1 MQGLSTQ
8 IEPIPGR
15 WWKLAGVWAL
25 YMAFGLNMAG
35 LAPLVPDIEAGLGF
49 SHASMGTVL
58 GAWQFIYIFAAI
70 PCGLVLD
77 RMGTHKALFW
87 GALLMGISGIARGF
101 AQEYFHLLAAV
112 ALFGLGG
119 PLISAGAPKVVSE
132 NFTGAERGLAMG
144 IYITGP
150 GVGVMVSL
158 LFTQPV
164 LMPLLGGRWGLVL
177 ILWGFTALA
186 AGLFWLLVG
195 RGVAR
200 PVGPITP
207 NAPLW
212 DEIGAVLSLAPV
224 RLILLMSIGV
234 FSINHA
240 MSNWLV
246 EVLHNFGAG
255 LKQASLLAVVPA
267 VVGIV
272 SALTLPRLATGSR
285 RFNVLAALFTC
296 SLFGS
301 LLFLIGGMGSSLY
314 LALILMGI
322 AGGSMMTVLILT
334 LVEVP
339 GVGERR
345 AGTAGGFFFS
355 AAEIGGVGGPVAF
368 GVLYG
373 GSGGFSSAL
382 ALLALVALL
391 LIGAVVPLRRLLGGS
406 GSRVG

>member
-8 IEPIPGR
+8 IKPIPGR

-35 LAPLVPDIEAGLGF
+35 LAPLVPDIEADLGF

-77 RMGTHKALFW
+77 RMGTHRALFW
-87 GALLMGISGIARGF
+87 GALLIGASGIARGF

-132 NFTGAERGLAMG
+132 NFTGSERGLAMG

-150 GVGVMVSL
+150 GVGTMVSL
-158 LFTQPV
+158 LFSQPV

-195 RGVAR
+195 RGIAR
-200 PVGPITP
+200 PAGPITP

-212 DEIGAVLSLAPV
+212 DEIGTVLSLAPV

-267 VVGIV
+267 VVGII
-272 SALTLPRLATGSR
+272 SALTLPRLATGPR
-285 RFNVLAALFTC
+285 RFGILIALFSC

-301 LLFLIGGMGSSLY
+301 LLFLVGGMGSSLY
-314 LALILMGI
+314 LALILIGI

-355 AAEIGGVGGPVAF
+355 AAEIGGVGGPVAI

-391 LIGAVVPLRRLLGGS
+391 LIGAVVPLRRLLRGS
-406 GSRVG
+406 GKAR